1 MIFASLQEW
10 VIMIKDEQE
19 YKLTI
24 QDMKLK
30 IVGLKVDANKYF
42 MIKGVVLAAHFLITS
57 RRIICLS

>member
-1 MIFASLQEW
+1 
-10 VIMIKDEQE
+10 MIKDEQE

-42 MIKGVVLAAHFLITS
+42 MINGVVLAAHFLITS